1 MGENIRTIY
10 DIMQSADETNVPG
23 LLLLVD
29 FEKAFDSLSW
39 SFIQNVLTFFNFGT
53 CIKNWVKVL
62 YKNANL
68 AVNQGGNLS
77 DFFYMGRGCRQGDSL
92 SPYIFILCVEIL
104 AIRIRNNKKIKGINI
119 NNTEF
124 KLSQFADDTT
134 VLLDGSSLSLNETLE
149 ELSFFASISGLNVN
163 FDKTQVVWIGAKK
176 YSSDSIKTKWKLSW
190 GSDQFK
196 LLGITFDVNLDKTPG
211 INYEEKILKIKKLIK
226 LWKRRYLTPLGRIT
240 VIKTLLLP
248 ILNNLFISLPN
259 PSEQIIK
266 QINDM
271 FFYFL

>member
-1 MGENIRTIY
+1 
-10 DIMQSADETNVPG
+10 
-23 LLLLVD
+23 
-29 FEKAFDSLSW
+29 
-39 SFIQNVLTFFNFGT
+39 
-53 CIKNWVKVL
+53 
-62 YKNANL
+62 
-68 AVNQGGNLS
+68 
-77 DFFYMGRGCRQGDSL
+77 MGRGCRQGDSL

-190 GSDQFK
+190 GSDQIFNSSRENNSNK
-196 LLGITFDVNLDKTPG
+196 NFTITNL
-211 INYEEKILKIKKLIK
+211 E
-226 LWKRRYLTPLGRIT
+226 
-240 VIKTLLLP
+240 
-248 ILNNLFISLPN
+248 
-259 PSEQIIK
+259 
-266 QINDM
+266 
-271 FFYFL
+271 